1 MLKELEDEDDEEDDI
16 LAELKKL
23 QDIDSDAI
31 EKEAKKRKLQQQPSR
46 SDMNNLGISPK
57 AAKFMNKTAKL
68 LSEQR
73 KGSML
78 DVSNNLTPTGKP
90 GGAKPRKSLNSAN
103 NRYEQS
109 SHTF

>member
-1 MLKELEDEDDEEDDI
+1 LLKELEDEDDEEDDI
-16 LAELKKL
+16 LAELKKI

-31 EKEAKKRKLQQQPSR
+31 EKEVKNRKQQRHPSR

-57 AAKFMNKTAKL
+57 AAKFKNKTAKFL
-68 LSEQR
+68 AEQR

-78 DVSNNLTPTGKP
+78 DVSNNLIPTGKP

-103 NRYEQS
+103 NRYEKTS
-109 SHTF
+109 NTF